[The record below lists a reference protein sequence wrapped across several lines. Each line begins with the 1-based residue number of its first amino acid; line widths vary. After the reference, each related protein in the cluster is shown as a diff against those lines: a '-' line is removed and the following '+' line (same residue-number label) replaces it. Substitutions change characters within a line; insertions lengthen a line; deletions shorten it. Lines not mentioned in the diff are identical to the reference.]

1 MDFFFDFFPEFD
13 PDFSTT
19 KIKSKEKSR
28 KKTRKKSKK
37 NSIVVKP
44 IPKPIVFGGIISV
57 KSPFINAQFP
67 NKLGGGGSPA
77 PYLPLTTPYV
87 HMYCLL

>member
-1 MDFFFDFFPEFD
+1 LTQILVRPKSNQKKNPEKN
-13 PDFSTT
+13 PEK
-19 KIKSKEKSR
+19 KI
-28 KKTRKKSKK
+28 KK

-57 KSPFINAQFP
+57 KRPFINAQFP
-67 NKLGGGGSPA
+67 NKFGGGAPPP